1 MKQIDIALYEF
12 IVKNIPNITD
22 EWLSMR
28 YNEAGSIYS
37 LDAGRKVEETLRDQN
52 RLTNLTISSSLLDDP
67 EIFEE
72 NKLKWSA
79 VMAESRVK
87 TNTPV
92 EEVLKA
98 LSNARTVFW
107 GYVKKFFADNQAD
120 IAPEDFIR
128 WCGIINEAFDKI
140 YVNFAAAYNEF
151 MNVKI
156 RSQQKLINVLSSPVI
171 KLKDQIGVVPL
182 VGDID
187 EARALSMMQTL
198 PEKCQESDIVHLY
211 IDLSSVTT
219 IDTHVAQRLYG
230 TIQVLS
236 LLGTTSIL
244 TGMRP
249 EIAYVSTELGLD
261 FSGIPTFS
269 SLQQALEKDFHI
281 EIR

>member
-12 IVKNIPNITD
+12 ILENIPNITD

-28 YNEAGSIYS
+28 DNEAGSIYS
-37 LDAGRKVEETLRDQN
+37 FNAGRQMEETLRDQN
-52 RLTNLTISSSLLDDP
+52 RLTNLTISSILLDDP

-72 NKLKWSA
+72 NKQKWSA

-87 TNTPV
+87 TSTPI
-92 EEVLKA
+92 EEVLEA
-98 LSNARTVFW
+98 LGNARIAYW
-107 GYVKKFFADNQAD
+107 RYVNKFFAENQTH

-128 WCGIINEAFDKI
+128 WCGMINESFDKI
-140 YVNFAAAYNEF
+140 YVNFAATYNEF

-156 RSQQKLINVLSSPVI
+156 ESQQKLINVLSSPVI
-171 KLKDQIGVVPL
+171 KLKNQVGVVPL

-187 EARALSMMQTL
+187 ESRALSMMQTL
-198 PEKCQESDIVHLY
+198 PEKCLESDIVHLY
-211 IDLSSVTT
+211 IDLSGVTT
-219 IDTHVAQRLYG
+219 IDTHVAQQLYG

-236 LLGTTSIL
+236 LLGTASIL

-269 SLQQALEKDFHI
+269 SLQQAVEKDFHI
-281 EIR
+281 AVR